1 MTVVAPYIAAAV
13 AATALFGLAAVALK
27 LGVSRGLPSLTLGQ
41 VLRHPLRVAGKLL
54 GNRVWLGGLCLNLLG
69 GLFYCVALAQ
79 LDLTIVKPVVTF
91 YVVVAAVMGAVLLKE
106 RIGRM
111 EVVGITVAVFGAAML
126 GLQGEA
132 VTGDVV
138 AIAAQYKGI
147 FSVAAIC
154 VAIAAFTATPLWM
167 PGLKGKVSREVTLSA
182 VAGVL
187 WGLGTAW
194 YKLFFNEVLEF
205 PTVAEA
211 GGLVAALA
219 EPAFYGDVATSPAL
233 WLTALFNVIGFGIY
247 QLAFANGRVAIVTP
261 IVMAM
266 TLIAP
271 LIAGVGVFGEDL
283 PALKLA
289 GILTTAAGTVILTR
303 GKALDDGEGA

>member
-1 MTVVAPYIAAAV
+1 MVTPYIAAAV

-27 LGVSRGLPSLTLGQ
+27 QGVSRGLPSLTLGE
-41 VLRHPLRVAGKLL
+41 VLRHPLRVTGALL
-54 GNRVWLGGLCLNLLG
+54 GNKVWIGGLALNLLG

-106 RIGRM
+106 RIGRL
-111 EVVGITVAVFGAAML
+111 EVAGITVAVVGAAML
-126 GLQGEA
+126 GLQGDAMTGEDVA
-132 VTGDVV
+132 V
-138 AIAAQYKGI
+138 AAQYRGV

-167 PGLKGKVSREVTLSA
+167 PGLRGRVSREVTLSA

-194 YKLFFNEVLEF
+194 YKLFFNELLEF
-205 PTVAEA
+205 TSVVEA
-211 GGLVAALA
+211 GGFVAALS
-219 EPAFYGDVATSPAL
+219 EPAFYGDVVASPAL

-247 QLAFANGRVAIVTP
+247 QLAFASGRVAIVTP

-283 PALKLA
+283 PPLKLA

-303 GKALDDGEGA
+303 GKAMETEAGP